1 MQLWTGSL
9 WASRSEKPSQ
19 FAIKQPGKTSLL
31 VPSCFWLTDV
41 SAEPTQATNISDMIQ
56 DLAYRSG
63 KAHLFYFYTLLLKL
77 ASKSKPAIAWLPESF
92 PNTNDVSGEVS
103 DASPIRHYNSKE
115 LATACLHALGDEMSL
130 PSQ

>member
-1 MQLWTGSL
+1 M
-9 WASRSEKPSQ
+9 
-19 FAIKQPGKTSLL
+19 
-31 VPSCFWLTDV
+31 V
-41 SAEPTQATNISDMIQ
+41 SAEPTQTTNISDMIQ

-92 PNTNDVSGEVS
+92 PNANDISGGVS
-103 DASPIRHYNSKE
+103 DISPIRHYDSKE
-115 LATACLHALGDEMSL
+115 LATACLRALGDEMGL